1 MKHKK
6 KLFRMLVNVILSLCI
21 LIMSITQFGC
31 IQPNESNGLQYEVD
45 KEGNTCTITGIGE
58 YKGVDVV
65 IPEKIGDFTVVAI
78 GDAAFK
84 DCSSIET
91 VQLPETV
98 VAIGEEAF
106 LNCFSLTDI
115 NIPHGVKVIAREAF
129 CSCVSLE
136 RIELPA
142 NLQQIADG
150 AFAGCV
156 SLIEIDLPDKLTTLG
171 SAVFFMCNSL
181 IEVEWP
187 SSLTN
192 FGSSPFGNCS
202 SLNNIYVDERHPF
215 LMSVEGVLFTKDNK
229 YIAAYPSGK
238 MDVQYII
245 PKGTQCIESLAFS
258 DNNNLVNIVVPDTV
272 VYIYS
277 AVIYNSANLKSISY
291 EGAVEEWCS
300 ISKNPDWDAGSAD
313 YTIYCTDGEIAKDGT
328 VTYK

>member
-31 IQPNESNGLQYEVD
+31 IQPDESNGLQYEVD

-58 YKGVDVV
+58 YKSADVV
-65 IPEKIGDFTVVAI
+65 IPEKIDGYTVVSI
-78 GDAAFK
+78 GDGAFK
-84 DCSSIET
+84 ECQTIKT
-91 VQLPETV
+91 VSLPETIV
-98 VAIGEEAF
+98 NIG
-106 LNCFSLTDI
+106 
-115 NIPHGVKVIAREAF
+115 KEAF
-129 CSCVSLE
+129 CTCVSLE

-192 FGSSPFGNCS
+192 FGTSPFGNSS

-258 DNNNLVNIVVPDTV
+258 YNNNLENIVVPDTV